1 MPNTHPRLWVG
12 PTFLYQ
18 DFPGQD
24 RFAGSLIGTPTGV
37 TGLDP
42 VGYGR
47 DALANFLGGASA
59 EMLGPQLKATA
70 QARGASGAVSKAAGG
85 PDFGI
90 TDWLEDKT
98 RPLAIGVAGALVA
111 LIVIALGI
119 WYIVKG

>member
-12 PTFLYQ
+12 PTFLRQ

-24 RFAGSLIGTPTGV
+24 RFTGSLIGTPTGIS
-37 TGLDP
+37 GLDS

-47 DALANFLGGASA
+47 DALANFLSGAST
-59 EMLGPQLKATA
+59 EMLEPQLKATA
-70 QARGASGAVSKAAGG
+70 QARGVIAASSTAAG

-90 TDWLEDKT
+90 TDWLEEKT

-119 WYIVKG
+119 WYVVKG